1 MSTKKDAPC
10 ESWELSFSW
19 GQMRTAAQ
27 EAAPQIALRDCSEE
41 ALGEGQYIRF
51 W

>member
-1 MSTKKDAPC
+1 MSTKKDAPH

-19 GQMRTAAQ
+19 GHMRTAAQ
-27 EAAPQIALRDCSEE
+27 EAAPQIAQRECSRE
-41 ALGEGQYIRF
+41 ALGECQYIRF